1 MFQLRHLKFSRRDA
15 ELEQLEDASSPRRQ
29 SRRIRKS
36 QEFASLITNGKE
48 FDFDVDD
55 IQRIRRDFKTL
66 IQKLHPR
73 YQSFKEK
80 KIKAEKEERKAR
92 KRRKWKATKASEQ
105 GAAVESD
112 AAAETPSAPS
122 AMNSNG
128 THCKASN
135 DLSDSSSKEN
145 FIPRAVGDNSSQKM
159 TSPNDEDRQEATVSE
174 DLQQQ
179 CSLETQEID
188 SKPELHPSC
197 MGDGSVGSLTYDEK
211 VHRTLSTSVVQGE
224 EMADN
229 EDIVHL

>member
-15 ELEQLEDASSPRRQ
+15 ELEQLEDASSPQRQ

-55 IQRIRRDFKTL
+55 IQRIRGDFKIL
-66 IQKLHPR
+66 IQKLNPL
-73 YQSFKEK
+73 YQSFKENR
-80 KIKAEKEERKAR
+80 IKAEKEAKKAR
-92 KRRKWKATKASEQ
+92 KRRKGKATKNSEQ
-105 GAAVESD
+105 GASVESD
-112 AAAETPSAPS
+112 VAAETSSAPS
-122 AMNSNG
+122 ATNSNG
-128 THCKASN
+128 KAPN

-145 FIPRAVGDNSSQKM
+145 FIPRVAGDNLSQKM
-159 TSPNDEDRQEATVSE
+159 PSPNDEGRQEAAVSE
-174 DLQQQ
+174 ALQRQ

-188 SKPELHPSC
+188 SQPGLHPSST
-197 MGDGSVGSLTYDEK
+197 GEGSTTYDEK
-211 VHRTLSTSVVQGE
+211 VHRTLPTSLVKGE